1 MHTLFSFING
11 IYHYHNYTSLGRQGV
26 RTEILISLKAPIV
39 KFAGAPSLR
48 DPHMPLP
55 DQSLLSIDSVST
67 NNPAQ
72 PAALE
77 LGQGGLR
84 LSPALQ
90 ERLIY
95 TSSLILALWDTERQ
109 STSPDRRMSAHVYLL
124 PDWTQERGAERASE
138 LML

>member
-1 MHTLFSFING
+1 M
-11 IYHYHNYTSLGRQGV
+11 
-26 RTEILISLKAPIV
+26 
-39 KFAGAPSLR
+39 
-48 DPHMPLP
+48 
-55 DQSLLSIDSVST
+55 LSMDSVST

-77 LGQGGLR
+77 LGQGQLR

-90 ERLIY
+90 ERFIY
-95 TSSLILALWDTERQ
+95 TSSLILALWDTELQ

-124 PDWTQERGAERASE
+124 LDWTQERETERASE